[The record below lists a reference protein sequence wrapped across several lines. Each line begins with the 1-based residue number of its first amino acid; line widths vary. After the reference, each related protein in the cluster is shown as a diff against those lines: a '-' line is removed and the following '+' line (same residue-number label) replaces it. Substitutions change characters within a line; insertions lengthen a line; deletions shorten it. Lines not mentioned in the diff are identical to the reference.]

1 MDHGIVFALLAAETS
16 TLNSGPASGGPSM
29 RREDVSVER
38 LAAALLSRDV
48 AVRDRLTRQGAFVR
62 AVLILEA
69 LPRGEDLTPT
79 TVTRALH
86 RALCQPTD
94 PTGPSH
100 LASYHQKE
108 AEKLLGD
115 LADTDELADLFSSY
129 DGYNRQRPS
138 R

>member
-1 MDHGIVFALLAAETS
+1 
-16 TLNSGPASGGPSM
+16 M

-38 LAAALLSRDV
+38 LAAALLFRDL
-48 AVRDRLTRQGAFVR
+48 AARDGLTRQWAFVR
-62 AVLILEA
+62 AVLMLEA

-79 TVTRALH
+79 TLTRALH
-86 RALCQPTD
+86 GALCQSTD
-94 PTGPSH
+94 PTAPRH
-100 LASYHQKE
+100 MARYHQKE

-129 DGYNRQRPS
+129 DGYNRQRHS